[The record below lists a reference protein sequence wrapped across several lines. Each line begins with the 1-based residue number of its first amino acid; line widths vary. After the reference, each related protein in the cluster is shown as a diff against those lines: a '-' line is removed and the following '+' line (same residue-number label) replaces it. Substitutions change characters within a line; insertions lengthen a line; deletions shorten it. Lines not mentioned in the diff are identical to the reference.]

1 MLLFKTLLYEI
12 YKASIYIDVNADPT
26 DVIIAECLTYSLI
39 QNETLSN
46 PSVSTGN
53 LAKKY
58 FPGLYN
64 SLLTAKNNLVSYS
77 MMKKYI
83 EDLKKPFLQ
92 YTESDIRKIN
102 EYYSQKNEAKQFST
116 LYFRPEMYSVTSL
129 NAKDFE
135 YLEKIHWAV
144 MVPIANYYKMNH
156 NIWPDAF
163 KIVDAYGDSNI
174 PGKQLKINVNGI
186 ASSVIY
192 GDIVS
197 NAIPSA
203 NKNIDNIEI
212 VGNDIILTMK

>member
-1 MLLFKTLLYEI
+1 
-12 YKASIYIDVNADPT
+12 
-26 DVIIAECLTYSLI
+26 
-39 QNETLSN
+39 
-46 PSVSTGN
+46 
-53 LAKKY
+53 
-58 FPGLYN
+58 
-64 SLLTAKNNLVSYS
+64 
-77 MMKKYI
+77 
-83 EDLKKPFLQ
+83 
-92 YTESDIRKIN
+92 
-102 EYYSQKNEAKQFST
+102 
-116 LYFRPEMYSVTSL
+116 MYSVTSL

-212 VGNDIILTMK
+212 VGNDLILTMK